1 MERIKQRE
9 RRRQRDGGRDSG
21 RESLTDTWII
31 RQSALRELSNF
42 LKRRESRQTERKG
55 VPYSALGAFP
65 SQQALRLS
73 VFPVWSCDESPVLYT
88 LSLRRQGQR
97 LSFFHCPSLGLLR
110 ALYLEGAP
118 ETVAQWARDREKGS
132 PGAHTR
138 TGKNSSLRGSILSL

>member
-55 VPYSALGAFP
+55 VP
-65 SQQALRLS
+65 
-73 VFPVWSCDESPVLYT
+73 
-88 LSLRRQGQR
+88 
-97 LSFFHCPSLGLLR
+97 
-110 ALYLEGAP
+110 
-118 ETVAQWARDREKGS
+118 
-132 PGAHTR
+132 
-138 TGKNSSLRGSILSL
+138 